1 MEGDA
6 MTELNRRTLLAGT
19 AAVVAASSIS
29 GGTPQ
34 AAAPLAGK
42 QTNGWYR
49 MKVGT
54 VEVTVISEG
63 ARTSPLPEN
72 FVRNKSRD
80 EVVAALQAAYISA
93 DQFMLPFNSVV
104 VNTGSKLVAI
114 DTGFGP
120 GALATSNG
128 SMGQGQANLAAS
140 GIDIKNIDAVVISH
154 FHGDHINGLVTDGKP
169 SYPNAEVMVPAPE
182 WDFWMDD
189 GNMSRA
195 PASGPV
201 RNTFENVRRIFGS
214 IADKVT
220 RYEAGKEV
228 APGITT
234 IPTAGHTPG
243 HASFIVASGSGKLIV
258 QADVTG
264 NPAINLRNPGWHT
277 AADMDGPMAEAT
289 RRKLYD
295 MAATEKMPISGY
307 HYAFP
312 ALGYA
317 EKDGDRYR
325 LVPVNWNPTL

>member
-1 MEGDA
+1 
-6 MTELNRRTLLAGT
+6 MTELKLNRRTLLAGT
-19 AAVVAASSIS
+19 AAAVAA
-29 GGTPQ
+29 TPIATVPVQ

-54 VEVTVISEG
+54 IEVTVISEG

-93 DQFMLPFNSVV
+93 DRFMLPFNSVV

-120 GALATSNG
+120 AALATSNG

-195 PASGPV
+195 PEAMKGA
-201 RNTFENVRRIFGS
+201 FANVRRVFGV
-214 IADKVT
+214 IGNKMT
-220 RYEAGKEV
+220 KYEPGKDV
-228 APGITT
+228 APGIASMAAHGHS
-234 IPTAGHTPG
+234 PGHTV
-243 HASFIVASGSGKLIV
+243 HVVSSGGSSLMIQGDLTTLPQLFV
-258 QADVTG
+258 
-264 NPAINLRNPGWHT
+264 RNPGWHVMF
-277 AADMDGPMAEAT
+277 DMDAAKAEET
-289 RRKLYD
+289 RRRVYD
-295 MAATEKMPISGY
+295 QVATDKIPVQGY
-307 HYAFP
+307 HFPFP
-312 ALGYA
+312 AVAYIEKSGTGYR
-317 EKDGDRYR
+317 E
-325 LVPVNWNPTL
+325 VPVMWNPTL

>member
-1 MEGDA
+1 
-6 MTELNRRTLLAGT
+6 MTELNRRTFLAGT
-19 AAVVAASSIS
+19 AAAVAASSIS
-29 GGTPQ
+29 AGTTH

-49 MKVGT
+49 MKVGAI
-54 VEVTVISEG
+54 EVTVISEG

-93 DQFMLPFNSVV
+93 DRFMLPFNSVV

-140 GIDIKNIDAVVISH
+140 GVDINTIDAVVISH

-195 PASGPV
+195 PEAMKGA
-201 RNTFENVRRIFGS
+201 FANVRRVFGIIGS
-214 IADKVT
+214 KMT
-220 RYEAGKEV
+220 RYEPGKDV
-228 APGITT
+228 APGIVSVAAHGHS
-234 IPTAGHTPG
+234 PGHTL
-243 HASFIVASGSGKLIV
+243 HIVSSGNSSLMIQGDLTTLPQLFV
-258 QADVTG
+258 
-264 NPAINLRNPGWHT
+264 RNPGWHVMFDMDAPKAEET
-277 AADMDGPMAEAT
+277 RRRVYDQAAADRIPVQGYHFPFPAVA
-289 RRKLYD
+289 YI
-295 MAATEKMPISGY
+295 EKSQSGY
-307 HYAFP
+307 R
-312 ALGYA
+312 
-317 EKDGDRYR
+317 E
-325 LVPVNWNPTL
+325 VPVMWNPTL

>member
-1 MEGDA
+1 
-6 MTELNRRTLLAGT
+6 MTGLNRRTLFAGT
-19 AAVVAASSIS
+19 AAAVAASSMS
-29 GGTPQ
+29 GSAAL

-42 QTNGWYR
+42 QANGWYR

-54 VEVTVISEG
+54 IEVTVISEG

-80 EVVAALQAAYISA
+80 EVVAALQAAYLSV
-93 DQFMLPFNSVV
+93 DRFMLPFNSVV

-169 SYPNAEVMVPAPE
+169 SYPNAEVMVPGPE

-195 PASGPV
+195 PEAQKGA
-201 RNTFENVRRIFGS
+201 FANVRRVFG
-214 IADKVT
+214 IIGNKMT
-220 RYEAGKEV
+220 KYEPGKDV
-228 APGITT
+228 APGIAS
-234 IPTAGHTPG
+234 IAAHGHSPGHTL
-243 HASFIVASGSGKLIV
+243 HVVSSGNSSLMIQGDLTTLPQLFV
-258 QADVTG
+258 
-264 NPAINLRNPGWHT
+264 RNPGWHVMF
-277 AADMDGPMAEAT
+277 DMDAAKAEET
-289 RRKLYD
+289 RRRVYD
-295 MAATEKMPISGY
+295 QAATDKIPVQGY
-307 HYAFP
+307 HFPFP
-312 ALGYA
+312 AVAYIEKAGTGYR
-317 EKDGDRYR
+317 EI
-325 LVPVNWNPTL
+325 PVMWTPTL

>member
-1 MEGDA
+1 MIQF
-6 MTELNRRTLLAGT
+6 NRRTLLAGT
-19 AAVVAASSIS
+19 AAAVAASSIS
-29 GGTPQ
+29 GSTAQ

-54 VEVTVISEG
+54 IEVTVISEG

-72 FVRNKSRD
+72 FVRNRSRD
-80 EVVAALQAAYISA
+80 EVVAALQAAYIPA
-93 DQFMLPFNSVV
+93 DRFMLPFNSVV

-154 FHGDHINGLVTDGKP
+154 FHGDHIGGLVTDGKP

-195 PASGPV
+195 PEAMKGA
-201 RNTFENVRRIFGS
+201 FANVRRVFG
-214 IADKVT
+214 IVGNKMT
-220 RYEAGKEV
+220 KYEPGKDV
-228 APGITT
+228 APGIASMAAHGHS
-234 IPTAGHTPG
+234 PGHTL
-243 HASFIVASGSGKLIV
+243 HIVSSGNSSLMIQGDLTILPQLFV
-258 QADVTG
+258 
-264 NPAINLRNPGWHT
+264 RNPGWHVMF
-277 AADMDGPMAEAT
+277 DMDAAKAEET
-289 RRKLYD
+289 RRRVYD
-295 MAATEKMPISGY
+295 KVSADRIPVQGY
-307 HYAFP
+307 HFPFP
-312 ALGYA
+312 AVAYIEKSGTGYR
-317 EKDGDRYR
+317 ET
-325 LVPVNWNPTL
+325 PVMWNPTL